1 MMKHL
6 VQKMLLSVISLIL
19 MWSDYTTTAEAKTAE
34 YENIITQAEGFGKPE
49 RLFDKDRG
57 TYSTAKEDACIN
69 LSYEEGIQSI
79 YIEFDRIPDSWSL
92 TDTESGETVYCGS
105 YGFLHEYVDVA
116 SAFGREPEALSCEL
130 QLTFPAG
137 TVIADVYG
145 FSEGELPGFVQIWQ
159 PPCEEA
165 DLLLFS
171 SHSDDEQLF
180 FLGMLPL
187 YAGERGLQVQVAYVV
202 QHFEVNKT
210 QNHVR
215 PHEQLDGLWVVGVRN
230 YPVMSEFPD
239 LYAESK
245 DRETALTQAK
255 KVYENAGYSYE
266 DFVDYLVGCIRR
278 FKPLVVVSHDLD
290 GEYGHGT
297 HVLCAAAL
305 TEAIGY
311 AAEDTYVIQGD
322 ETPWQIEK
330 LYLHLY
336 EENPIV
342 MDYDTPLEHFDG
354 KTAFEVSREGFDC
367 HKSQHWTWFY
377 KWIYGTEARPI
388 LKATDIRSYSPCKFG
403 LYYTGVG
410 ADEACN
416 DFFENVKTYG
426 MRYEEQARMEAEKQ
440 AQRLKEEA
448 EREALEKAEA
458 EKAALEKAEREKAE
472 REKAEKAEL
481 QKELE
486 EEKAEFERERK
497 QKLTWGILLLCVIT
511 VSAISLLIWR
521 KRKH

>member
-1 MMKHL
+1 MKHL
-6 VQKMLLSVISLIL
+6 VQKILFSISAVLLAWMSFEEK
-19 MWSDYTTTAEAKTAE
+19 AEAKTAE
-34 YENIITQAEGFGKPE
+34 YESIITQAEGFGKPE
-49 RLFDKDRG
+49 RLFDEDRG
-57 TYSTAKEDACIN
+57 TYTTAKEDACIT

-79 YIEFDRIPDSWSL
+79 YIEFDRIPGNWIL
-92 TDTESGETVYCGS
+92 TDAESGETVNCGN

-116 SAFGREPEALSCEL
+116 AMFGREPEALPREL
-130 QLTFPAG
+130 KLTFEEG

-145 FSEGELPGFVQIWQ
+145 FTEGELPDFVQLWQ

-187 YAGERGLQVQVAYVV
+187 YAGEKGLQVQVAYVV

-215 PHEQLDGLWVVGVRN
+215 PHEQLDGLWTVGVRN

-245 DRETALTQAK
+245 DRETALTQTK
-255 KVYENAGYSYE
+255 KVYENAGYTYE
-266 DFVDYLVGCIRR
+266 DFLDYSVGCIRR

-311 AAEDTYVIQGD
+311 AADETYVIQEKD
-322 ETPWQIEK
+322 TVPWQIEK

-342 MDYDTPLEHFDG
+342 MDYDIPLEHFGG
-354 KTAFEVSREGFDC
+354 KTAFEVSGEGFDC

-377 KWIYGTEARPI
+377 KWRYGTEARPI
-388 LKATDIRSYSPCKFG
+388 QKATDIRSYSPCKFG
-403 LYYTGVG
+403 LYYTSVG
-410 ADEACN
+410 QDVACN

-426 MRYEEQARMEAEKQ
+426 MRYEEQARIEAEKE

-448 EREALEKAEA
+448 EREALK
-458 EKAALEKAEREKAE
+458 KAALEKTEKEKAE
-472 REKAEKAEL
+472 AAELQKKLEAEEQSREALEKAEL
-481 QKELE
+481 
-486 EEKAEFERERK
+486 ERENK
-497 QKLTWGILLLCVIT
+497 QKLIYGALLLCVIAGI
-511 VSAISLLIWR
+511 AISILIWR
-521 KRKH
+521 RRKH